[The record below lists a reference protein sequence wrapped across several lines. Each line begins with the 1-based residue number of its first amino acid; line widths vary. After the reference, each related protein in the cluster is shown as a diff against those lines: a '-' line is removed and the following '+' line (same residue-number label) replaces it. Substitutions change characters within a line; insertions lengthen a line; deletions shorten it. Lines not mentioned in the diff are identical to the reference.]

1 MRSGISRLIA
11 LVILP
16 ALLMVLGEG
25 PCLANNPPLKA
36 PADAT
41 ARTLDGKVVGL
52 ADYKGKLVFLIVWK
66 TDCNACL
73 FEIPFLNK
81 LQQEYGGQDFSVIGL
96 SMDRNKDIL
105 VKKVIELR
113 GITYPV
119 WLGHGQPIARYFGT
133 EFSPTLFVIGPGGDV
148 LGYLYGSF
156 PTYDVAKT
164 VLKEARA
171 LASGQEASQ

>member
-1 MRSGISRLIA
+1 MRSSISRLIA
-11 LVILP
+11 LVAFP
-16 ALLMVLGEG
+16 ALLMVLSEG
-25 PCLANNPPLKA
+25 RCFADGSPLKA
-36 PADAT
+36 PPDAT

-81 LQQEYGGQDFSVIGL
+81 LQREYGGQDFSVIGL
-96 SMDRNKDIL
+96 SMDRNKDPL

-113 GITYPV
+113 GIAYPV

-133 EFSPTLFVIGPGGDV
+133 EIFPTLFVIGPGGDV
-148 LGYLYGSF
+148 LGYLYGAF
-156 PTYDVAKT
+156 PTYDVAKA
-164 VLKEARA
+164 VLMEARA
-171 LASGQEASQ
+171 LADGQEASQ